1 MFEYM
6 ACFSACRSQIMS
18 RAKVVIIEDEPDI
31 IEVMSYNL
39 KREGYQV
46 SASRRGDEGLNLVR
60 NQSPALVLLDLM
72 LPGTDGLSICQ
83 QLKADPITRDIPII
97 IVSAKG
103 EESDVVIGLGLG
115 ADDYIAKPF
124 SPRELL
130 ARVKAVLRR
139 GPVREDQQKE
149 RIQIKDLMIDTTR
162 HEVVIAG
169 VQVKLTATEFK
180 LLFQLA
186 SQPGRAFSREQLL
199 NRVVGEGVIVVDRN
213 IDVHI
218 RSVRKKLGVLSHMVQ
233 TIRGVGYR
241 FMDD

>member
-1 MFEYM
+1 
-6 ACFSACRSQIMS
+6 MS
-18 RAKVVIIEDEPDI
+18 RSRVVIIEDEPDI
-31 IEVMSYNL
+31 IEVISYNL

-46 SASRRGDEGLNLVR
+46 SAARRGDEGLNLVR

-72 LPGTDGLSICQ
+72 LPEIDGLTICQ
-83 QLKADPITRDIPII
+83 QLKSDPITRDIPII

-124 SPRELL
+124 SPRELI

-139 GPVREDQQKE
+139 GPLKEDQHKE
-149 RIQIKDLMIDTTR
+149 RIQIKDLVIDTAR
-162 HEVVIAG
+162 HEVRLKDENI
-169 VQVKLTATEFK
+169 KLTATEFK

-186 SQPGRAFSREQLL
+186 SQPGRAFTREQLL

-218 RSVRKKLGVLSHMVQ
+218 RSVRKKLGSYAQMIQ

-241 FMDD
+241 FIDD

>member
-1 MFEYM
+1 MN
-6 ACFSACRSQIMS
+6 RS
-18 RAKVVIIEDEPDI
+18 KVVIIEDEPDI
-31 IEVMSYNL
+31 VEVMSYNL

-46 SASRRGDEGLNLVR
+46 SASNRGDEGLALVR
-60 NQSPALVLLDLM
+60 NLSPALVLLDLM
-72 LPGTDGLSICQ
+72 LPGIDGLSICQ
-83 QLKADPITRDIPII
+83 QLKADPITRDIPLI

-103 EESDVVIGLGLG
+103 EESDVVIGLGFG

-139 GPVREDQQKE
+139 GPVRDDQQKE
-149 RIQIKDLMIDTTR
+149 RIQIKDLMIDITR
-162 HEVVIAG
+162 HEVSIAG
-169 VQVKLTATEFK
+169 EQVKLTSTEFK

-186 SQPGRAFSREQLL
+186 SQVGRAFSREQLL

-218 RSVRKKLGVLSHMVQ
+218 RSIRKKLGDYSQMIH

-241 FMDD
+241 FLDE

>member
-1 MFEYM
+1 MM
-6 ACFSACRSQIMS
+6 N

-39 KREGYQV
+39 TREGFLV
-46 SASRRGDEGLNLVR
+46 SASRNGVDGLSLVR
-60 NQSPALVLLDLM
+60 NQSPTLVLLDLM
-72 LPGTDGLSICQ
+72 LPGIDGLSICQ
-83 QLKADPITRDIPII
+83 QLKSDPITRDIPII

-103 EESDVVIGLGLG
+103 EESDVVIGLGIG

-139 GPVREDQQKE
+139 SPRQEGQHKD
-149 RIQIKDLMIDTTR
+149 RIQIKGLMIDTVR
-162 HEVVIAG
+162 HEVSISD

-186 SQPGRAFSREQLL
+186 SQPGRAFTREQLL
-199 NRVVGEGVIVVDRN
+199 NRVVGDGVIVVDRN

-218 RSVRKKLGVLSHMVQ
+218 RSVRKKLGNYSQMIE

-241 FMDD
+241 FKED

>member
-1 MFEYM
+1 
-6 ACFSACRSQIMS
+6 MS

-199 NRVVGEGVIVVDRN
+199 NRDVGEGVIVVDRN

>member
-1 MFEYM
+1 
-6 ACFSACRSQIMS
+6 MS

-169 VQVKLTATEFK
+169 VQVKLAATEFK

>member
-1 MFEYM
+1 MNIRLELRAGREYM
-6 ACFSACRSQIMS
+6 MN

-39 KREGYQV
+39 TREGFLV
-46 SASRRGDEGLNLVR
+46 SASRNGVDGLSLVR

-72 LPGTDGLSICQ
+72 LPGIDGLSICQ
-83 QLKADPITRDIPII
+83 QLKSDPITRDIPII

-139 GPVREDQQKE
+139 SPRQEGQHKD
-149 RIQIKDLMIDTTR
+149 RIQIKELMIDTVR
-162 HEVVIAG
+162 HEVSISD

-199 NRVVGEGVIVVDRN
+199 NRVVGDGVIVVDRN

-218 RSVRKKLGVLSHMVQ
+218 RSVRKKLGDYSQMIE

-241 FMDD
+241 FKEG